1 MGKGKEKLEYAA
13 TISDAKLGKGKE
25 KVEYATTRESWYGN
39 TGLDSAD
46 TDTTRTPRGRT
57 KMDSLAIQ
65 RVKGIKKDVAFN
77 KLGQPVGEAA
87 IGMQSYIGVV
97 AREKVKISYKTWK
110 QVPIDVKELICDSVN
125 LSYNVDAKWKKG
137 CLRSA
142 NSKWRQYKAHL
153 TQTFILGKLDKP
165 EELYEPPAIH
175 GIPKDDWS
183 AFVISRMS
191 GDFIKLSEQQK
202 DRRKQNVYPHR
213 LSRKGYARFASEID
227 DYIQQKRDGVL
238 RIEGTKEDILS
249 KALETKEYD
258 GRVRGIGGH
267 VTPTLYFNAGRTLKS
282 SGVPTDV
289 LVEHERKLMEA
300 NRIISE

>member
-25 KVEYATTRESWYGN
+25 KVEYATTRESWCGN

-46 TDTTRTPRGRT
+46 TDTTITPRGRT

-110 QVPIDVKELICDSVN
+110 QVPIDVKELIWDLVN

-165 EELYEPPAIH
+165 EELYEPPASH

-202 DRRKQNVYPHR
+202 YRRKQNVYPHR
-213 LSRKGYARFASEID
+213 LSRKGYARFASEI
-227 DYIQQKRDGVL
+227 V
-238 RIEGTKEDILS
+238 
-249 KALETKEYD
+249 
-258 GRVRGIGGH
+258 
-267 VTPTLYFNAGRTLKS
+267 
-282 SGVPTDV
+282 SG
-289 LVEHERKLMEA
+289 
-300 NRIISE
+300 